1 MGSMAEQAQ
10 GQPGWE
16 RRGARDGASDGAAQR
31 TIGVLDDVRQ
41 LRPQGVDEVAKASA
55 SPP

>member
-16 RRGARDGASDGAAQR
+16 RRGARDGASGGAAR
-31 TIGVLDDVRQ
+31 RAIWVLDAVHQ
-41 LRPQGVDEVAKASA
+41 LRPQGVDEIAKA
-55 SPP
+55 